1 MARAARM
8 KKETP
13 PDLPCMGG
21 VEDIAIIFFRF
32 LGHAAHHTYRASDGG
47 EHSD

>member
-21 VEDIAIIFFRF
+21 VEDIAIIIFRF
-32 LGHAAHHTYRASDGG
+32 LGHATHHT
-47 EHSD
+47 